1 MYIFWIYMICNL
13 IGSSY
18 NVFKLIFNKIIMTNI
33 DVEAFRKEGFTFE
46 EIESV
51 KRGLD
56 DVENWR
62 TYTEEEFYSRLEKR
76 LFSNDKVN
84 V

>member
-1 MYIFWIYMICNL
+1 
-13 IGSSY
+13 
-18 NVFKLIFNKIIMTNI
+18 MTNI

-56 DVENWR
+56 DVEN
-62 TYTEEEFYSRLEKR
+62 
-76 LFSNDKVN
+76 
-84 V
+84 